1 MAYSKEEREEQ
12 FKEIFKRV
20 SNGEALRNVLK
31 DKKLIDISTFY
42 VWLEEDKDKSKQYA
56 RACDERAD
64 NIFEDMIDIAD
75 DQEGDVYKD
84 KDGNEQTNHNINQR
98 ARLRV
103 ETRKWILGKLR
114 PKKYGDKQ
122 AIEHTFTETS
132 PFKGLDL
139 DVQEDNS
146 TKQDSES

>member
-1 MAYSKEEREEQ
+1 MAYSKEQREDI
-12 FKEIFKRV
+12 FTEIFNRV

-31 DKKLIDISTFY
+31 DDSLPDASTFY

-84 KDGNEQTNHNINQR
+84 KDGNE
-98 ARLRV
+98 
-103 ETRKWILGKLR
+103 
-114 PKKYGDKQ
+114 
-122 AIEHTFTETS
+122 
-132 PFKGLDL
+132 
-139 DVQEDNS
+139 
-146 TKQDSES
+146 